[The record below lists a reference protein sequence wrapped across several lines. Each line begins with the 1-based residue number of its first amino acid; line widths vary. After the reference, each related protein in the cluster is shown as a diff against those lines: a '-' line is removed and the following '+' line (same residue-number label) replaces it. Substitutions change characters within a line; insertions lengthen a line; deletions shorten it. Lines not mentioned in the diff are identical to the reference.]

1 MKDVVQLILCI
12 AVIVVIGIAFVFGGF
27 YVEKFFK
34 NEDVKIDREIYKN
47 SSTYIDGVENTINNL
62 KAQYE
67 MVDNEPDR
75 QAILSQIKNE
85 LSGFDLE
92 NFKNQKLRT
101 FSEDVLDG
109 RYDDEVI
116 EDLEDSNEK
125 D

>member
-1 MKDVVQLILCI
+1 MEDVVKLIVGI
-12 AVIVVIGIAFVFGGF
+12 AVAVVLGIALVFGGF
-27 YVEKFFK
+27 YINKYFK
-34 NEDVKIDREIYKN
+34 NEDVKIDIEIYKN
-47 SSTYIDGVENTINNL
+47 SSSYIDGVENTINNL

-109 RYDDEVI
+109 RYDDEI
-116 EDLEDSNEK
+116 MEDSNEK